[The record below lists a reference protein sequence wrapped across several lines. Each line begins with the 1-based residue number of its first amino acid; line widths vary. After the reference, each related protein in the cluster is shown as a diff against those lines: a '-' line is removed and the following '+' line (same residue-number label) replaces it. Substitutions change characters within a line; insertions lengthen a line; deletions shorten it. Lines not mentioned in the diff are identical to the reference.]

1 MTLHFFSGR
10 HIYKRIWTLSV
21 KALILLYLSSVTERW
36 QTSTPYYGH
45 HYFISIFD
53 WQRNYSIAITSKIS
67 PMASQLIGSIFK
79 HFIFFFDISSV
90 VKSVCLCC
98 GLSSPGNVADKVTDV
113 SLLLKGDQA
122 CSIELKV
129 EWPDGYEMQLSL
141 VKLVSLQS
149 LPQKKMCL

>member
-1 MTLHFFSGR
+1 MNDTAFLLRSTYLQKNLNSARKG
-10 HIYKRIWTLSV
+10 
-21 KALILLYLSSVTERW
+21 LILLYLSSVTERW

-53 WQRNYSIAITSKIS
+53 WQSNYSIAIASKIS

-79 HFIFFFDISSV
+79 HFIFFFDISLV
-90 VKSVCLCC
+90 VISVC
-98 GLSSPGNVADKVTDV
+98 
-113 SLLLKGDQA
+113 LLLKGDQA
-122 CSIELKV
+122 FSIELKA

-149 LPQKKMCL
+149 LPQ